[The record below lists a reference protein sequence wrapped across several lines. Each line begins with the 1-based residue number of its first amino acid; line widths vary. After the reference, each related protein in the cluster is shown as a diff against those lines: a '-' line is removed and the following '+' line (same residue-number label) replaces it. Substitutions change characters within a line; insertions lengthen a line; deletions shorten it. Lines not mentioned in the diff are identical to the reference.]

1 MNLYIIAQ
9 YLDLNG
15 AQEDRLL
22 KVGQEC
28 IKRGHDVT
36 VFTINRVSDLDL
48 GDKKIGLRQKNGLKI
63 ITFNV
68 PLEREMGA
76 LKKGYAFLKFARMTS
91 RQGKQLPPPDVV
103 LTVSPPLTAAL
114 PAMNLSK
121 SFNVPLVAEIRELWP
136 DGPVQRGTMK
146 NGLVIKAARKLEQQ
160 LYEKADRI
168 VALNEPI
175 LGAIKERWVERAK
188 LSVIKEDLSDEQLI
202 EQYEKVFRGITSK
215 EKLLN

>member
-15 AQEDRLL
+15 TQEDRLL

-36 VFTINRVSDLDL
+36 VFTINRVADFDL

-68 PLEREMGA
+68 PLVREMGA
-76 LKKGYAFLKFARMTS
+76 LKKGFAFLKFARMT
-91 RQGKQLPPPDVV
+91 GKQARQLPPPDVI
-103 LTVSPPLTAAL
+103 LTVSPPLTAGL

-121 SFNVPLVAEIRELWP
+121 YYSVPLVAEIRELWP
-136 DGPVQRGTMK
+136 DGPVKRGTLK
-146 NGLVIKAARKLEQQ
+146 NGLMIKAARKLEQQ

-168 VALNEPI
+168 VALDEPI
-175 LGAIKERWVERAK
+175 AGAIKERWVERVK
-188 LSVIKEDLSDEQLI
+188 LSVIEEDLSDDQLI
-202 EQYEKVFRGITSK
+202 EQYERVFRGLTSK